1 MTFRHWYLVSVNIR
15 PLRPIPK
22 GLCNARCVIRLRRN
36 QIPNKTL
43 SFSLCH
49 LCVLEARA
57 DLLPRV
63 STSFDLQTRR
73 VQFLANSQTN
83 SIPIWSPHF
92 CYNGDRIRWSPT
104 GEVTTATTPYDLFF
118 YVIWQHHILIDIS
131 NQNVSCVSVFLLYFF
146 LTILYFNLSSF
157 NERWQ
162 ISFSIF

>member
-1 MTFRHWYLVSVNIR
+1 MTFKHWYLVSVNIR

-22 GLCNARCVIRLRRN
+22 GSCNARCVIRLRRN

-49 LCVLEARA
+49 LCVLELTYFHVSPPHLTFKQEESSFLQTLKQIQSPFEVRISATTA
-57 DLLPRV
+57 IEFVGHPRV
-63 STSFDLQTRR
+63 RLQLPHHHTIFFFIWFD
-73 VQFLANSQTN
+73 N
-83 SIPIWSPHF
+83 
-92 CYNGDRIRWSPT
+92 
-104 GEVTTATTPYDLFF
+104 
-118 YVIWQHHILIDIS
+118 LIDIS